1 MCYVRYLEP
10 PGDFV
15 QDVVV
20 AVLVLIGIVESGT
33 VDDGAGASVHLD
45 HDALHVARCRLVTM
59 SDWCNR
65 FADEPV
71 QELRYLSAD
80 CS

>member
-20 AVLVLIGIVESGT
+20 AVLVLIGVVESGT

-45 HDALHVARCRLVTM
+45 HDALHVARC
-59 SDWCNR
+59 
-65 FADEPV
+65 
-71 QELRYLSAD
+71 
-80 CS
+80 